1 MATAT
6 APHAL
11 TPDHF
16 LRRGG
21 EKSLLRFS
29 TAGSVDDGKSTLI
42 GRLLFDTQGAFDDQ
56 IEAVRKSPI
65 NRSTGAI
72 DFSLLTDGLRA
83 EREQGITIDVA
94 YRYFA
99 TQRRKFII
107 ADTPGHEQYT
117 RNMATGASTC
127 EVAVILA
134 DARKGVL
141 EQSRRHAYIS
151 ALLGIGRLVVAV
163 NKMDL
168 VGYERAVFDAIR
180 RDFEALTPKLRGARL
195 DFIPVSAL
203 EGDNVAGRSPRM
215 PWYSG
220 PSLLEY
226 LETVEPRD
234 AATEGP
240 LRFPVQLVIR
250 PDAEFR
256 GFAGQIASGTV
267 RVGDRVVALPSG
279 RASRVRSITTFDGEL
294 QEAFAPMSVTI
305 TLEDEVDISRGD
317 LLADATHPPEIGRY
331 VEAMLVWMGAE
342 RLDPE
347 RNYLLRH
354 GPHETTA
361 RVRSVAH
368 RVDVDTLGAVEG
380 RPLEL
385 NEIGLAVIET
395 ARPLVFDSYRLNRRT
410 GAFALIDPIS
420 NLTIAAGMIER
431 RHIDPTEARAGRRAA
446 AFTAARVTAGE
457 RRDAYGHG
465 PCLIRAAAS
474 DLVLDA
480 LERHLFEKGA
490 HVIRLDRAVGP
501 VEALLEVGLVVI
513 APADGPPEG
522 HAYFDPATVQLP
534 ADPDEAAFEILE
546 KLRDLR
552 VWGERDQFNQGGG
565 I

>member
-6 APHAL
+6 APRAL
-11 TPDHF
+11 TSDHF
-16 LRRGG
+16 LRRDG

-99 TQRRKFII
+99 TPRRKFII

-168 VGYERAVFDAIR
+168 VGYDQAVFDAIR
-180 RDFEALTPKLRGARL
+180 RDFEALIPKLRGARL

-203 EGDNVAGRSPRM
+203 EGDNVATRSSRM

-226 LETVEPRD
+226 LETIESNDV
-234 AATEGP
+234 ATEAP

-267 RVGDRVVALPSG
+267 RVGDRIVALPSG
-279 RASRVRSITTFDGEL
+279 RASRVRAITTFDGEL

-305 TLEDEVDISRGD
+305 ALEDEVDISRGD
-317 LLADATHPPEIGRY
+317 LLTDAAHPPEIGRY
-331 VEAMLVWMGAE
+331 VEAMLVWMSAE
-342 RLDPE
+342 RLDSE

-361 RVRSVAH
+361 RVRAVAQ
-368 RVDVDTLGAVEG
+368 RVDVGTLGAAEG
-380 RPLEL
+380 QPLDL

-395 ARPLVFDSYRLNRRT
+395 ARPLAFDSYRLNRRT

-420 NLTIAAGMIER
+420 NLTVAAGMIER
-431 RHIDPTEARAGRRAA
+431 RHIDPTEARAGRRDA

-474 DLVLDA
+474 DVVLDA
-480 LERHLFEKGA
+480 LERQLFERGA
-490 HVIRLDRAVGP
+490 HVIRLDRAVKP

-513 APADGPPEG
+513 APAAEPPDE
-522 HAYFDPATVQLP
+522 HAYFDPAAVQLP
-534 ADPDEAAFEILE
+534 QDPDEAAFEILAR
-546 KLRDLR
+546 LRDLG